1 LGDIEG
7 VVVVFG
13 KAEGDDDAILRGT
26 VLECSH
32 FGGVDDEGGFDVLG
46 WEDGVYGATYMFE
59 LANSF
64 PIGRLCNHEQEV
76 GR

>member
-1 LGDIEG
+1 M
-7 VVVVFG
+7 VVFG

-46 WEDGVYGATYMFE
+46 
-59 LANSF
+59 
-64 PIGRLCNHEQEV
+64 
-76 GR
+76 